1 MKKFLSLVLALVMT
15 MSLVT
20 ISAGAKDFTDDSSIT
35 YNEAIDVMSAVKVI
49 DGYPD
54 GSFKPTNQL
63 NRGQAAKILCN
74 MLLGPTTASAL
85 KADAAPFKD
94 VAADNTFAG
103 YIAYCAQAGIIDGY
117 TDGTFR
123 PTAPLTGYAFMKL
136 LLGALGYDKDVEG
149 YNVPNW
155 SINVAKQALAIG
167 LDAGLK
173 GDFDGTKIVTRE
185 EACLYAFNALQADLV
200 EYGSKTSVNVG
211 GAEVVIAGTA
221 AKAMTWN
228 NSATKKTNIKN
239 DDYVQFA
246 EQYFNKLVKYSTS
259 NDFGEPATKWTYK
272 GDKVGTYTETPAKTY
287 AKNVKLGTIYADLG
301 MNQADNNAKVFYNG
315 DEAYDVKVSKNNAE
329 KIADSVNKKLV
340 GDGTRVH
347 VFYDED
353 TNDVTICLIDLYV
366 GVVTNVVTKNVADPY
381 IVVQPYSTMYAKA
394 STASGS
400 RSAFVLTAAQ
410 KKFETTESFA
420 EDDIVVFTYS
430 QSANA
435 IKEVTKPESVEGE
448 ATKLVKEK
456 SISLGETVYEYA
468 QNVAFLEGTG
478 ESNLNTK
485 NDYTVYLDE
494 NGLAIYVGESEFK
507 ATDYAFVLYAQGAST
522 LWGKDRAQI
531 VTHEGRVLTVDT
543 DDDYSAAPN
552 NLSGKVVYYREMT
565 NGKYSLRLAP
575 RNDDNGGA
583 VIAGG
588 AVNGVAGTHTAP
600 AYGPAAAQE
609 TGVAGSGATDFVMKN
624 DYAKITT
631 AGKVLQANS
640 ETVFVVAETDLA
652 GKTVYSA
659 YTGVKNAPTIL
670 SDGTGAAGVTV
681 TNGVAG
687 AKVEAFWASRSN
699 GLVAFMFIDATNAN
713 VTSGKKDVVFLAGKE
728 SVSKHTTNY
737 DGKTYYTYNAVVD
750 GEITTVDVLSTVP
763 NAGQDFNGVYTKL
776 EYNNNGMVKGMS
788 AVNPGDYD
796 VIMDKDTDVKF
807 TNSGS
812 DVVLAATGVWKLTGK
827 YTVGLGGATAATS
840 TRYTVSDS
848 AKMYYVD
855 ASGDITKLADTSEI
869 FSDASSEFIAL
880 LDVQTGDIQYL
891 FIQEVDKGKHEN
903 APGAPAGLTAVLRA
917 PVDSTALTVTLTG
930 GVAGKDY
937 NVTLTQINTLTGFS
951 VVVFDGTV
959 RRDSSAAQIVAGT
972 PLANSGYMYQL
983 RVDGKLLDTSIV
995 CP

>member
-20 ISAGAKDFTDDSSIT
+20 ISAGAKDFTDDESIT
-35 YNEAIDVMSAVKVI
+35 YAEAIDVMSAVKVI

-136 LLGALGYDKDVEG
+136 LLGALGYDKNVEG

-173 GDFDGTKIVTRE
+173 GNFDGTKIVTRE

-366 GVVTNVVTKNVADPY
+366 GVVTNVVNKNVADPY

-400 RSAFVLTAAQ
+400 RTSFVLTAAQ

-435 IKEVTKPESVEGE
+435 IKEVTKPESVSGE
-448 ATKLVKEK
+448 ATKLVLTK
-456 SISLGETVYEYA
+456 SIALGETTYEYA

-485 NDYTVYLDE
+485 NEYTVYLDE
-494 NGLAIYVGESEFK
+494 NGLAIYVGESEFDPS
-507 ATDYAFVLYAQGAST
+507 DYAFVLFADSAAT
-522 LWGKDRAQI
+522 KWGKDRAQI
-531 VTHEGRVLTVDT
+531 VTADGTLKTVDT
-543 DDDYSAAPN
+543 DDAYTSLAG
-552 NLSGKVVYYREMT
+552 SVVYYRQTSTGE
-565 NGKYSLRLAP
+565 YSLRAAP
-575 RNDDNGGA
+575 RAADNGG
-583 VIAGG
+583 VMTDDTRGFVPG
-588 AVNGVAGTHTAP
+588 ADGDSVMPA
-600 AYGPAAAQE
+600 AYGPAAGKD
-609 TGVAGSGATDFVMKN
+609 TGVAKNGSTSFSMMN
-624 DYAKITT
+624 DKAKITASAT
-631 AGKVLQANS
+631 QTLQANS
-640 ETVFVVAETDLA
+640 ESVFVVAETDKA
-652 GKTVYSA
+652 GKTTYTA
-659 YTGVKNAPTIL
+659 YTGVKNAPTIV
-670 SDGTGAAGVTV
+670 SNGASLI
-681 TNGVAG
+681 TNGVNG
-687 AKVEAFWASRSN
+687 AKVEAFWAERSN
-699 GLVAFMFIDATNAN
+699 GLLAFMFIDATNAN
-713 VTSGKKDVVFLAGKE
+713 VTNGKQDVVFLAGKE
-728 SVSKHTTNY
+728 SVSKKTTNY
-737 DGKTYYTYNAVVD
+737 DGKEYYTYNAVVN
-750 GEITTVDVLSTVP
+750 GEIKTVEVLTTLVGSGY
-763 NAGQDFNGVYTKL
+763 AANGVYTNL
-776 EYNNNGMVKGMS
+776 EYNNKGMIKGWS
-788 AVNPGDYD
+788 AINTVTDYNVLVD
-796 VIMDKDTDVKF
+796 SNTYAKF
-807 TNSGS
+807 TNGGTALNIGS
-812 DVVLAATGVWKLTGK
+812 TGVWKLSGK
-827 YTVGLGGATAATS
+827 YTVGLGS
-840 TRYTVSDS
+840 SINRETVSES
-848 AKMYYVD
+848 AKLYYVD
-855 ASGDITKLADTSEI
+855 TDGEITKLSSTSEI
-869 FSDASSEFIAL
+869 YSDASAEFIAL
-880 LDVQTGDIQYL
+880 RDVKNGDIEYL
-891 FIQEVDKGKHEN
+891 FIQEVDNGKHEN
-903 APGAPAGLTAVLRA
+903 APGAPAGLTAVLSA
-917 PVDSTALTVTLTG
+917 PVNRSALTVTLTG
-930 GVAGKDY
+930 GVEGKDY
-937 NVTLTQINTLTGFS
+937 NVTLTQINTATGFS
-951 VVVFDGTV
+951 AVVFDGNV
-959 RRDSSAAQIVAGT
+959 RRDNTASQIVAGT
-972 PLANSGYMYQL
+972 PLANTGYMYQL